1 MRTSFKL
8 FLSCFFALTLSAV
21 FSTVVSAQFRPD
33 RIELDH
39 GVFYDGN
46 GQALSD
52 AQVRSLFGDDI
63 YHETYVG
70 ARQQFRSGR
79 TLLTGGL
86 IALGAGL
93 TCTVVSANS
102 AETGY
107 DGDYYYDDSA
117 LAGIWLGIITM
128 AAGGVAIDAGIPLMI
143 IGTRRL
149 AWMEGEYN
157 SRPAPAWSLSF
168 RQTANGA
175 GLVLSF

>member
-1 MRTSFKL
+1 MPEWL
-8 FLSCFFALTLSAV
+8 
-21 FSTVVSAQFRPD
+21 
-33 RIELDH
+33 RIVIE
-39 GVFYDGN
+39 
-46 GQALSD
+46 A
-52 AQVRSLFGDDI
+52 
-63 YHETYVG
+63 
-70 ARQQFRSGR
+70 
-79 TLLTGGL
+79 LLTGGL

-93 TCTVVSANS
+93 TCTIVAANS

-128 AAGGVAIDAGIPLMI
+128 AAGGIAIDAGIPLMI

>member
-8 FLSCFFALTLSAV
+8 FLGCVFALTLS
-21 FSTVVSAQFRPD
+21 FSASAQVRPD
-33 RIELDH
+33 RIELIH
-39 GVFYDGN
+39 GTFYNEN

-86 IALGAGL
+86 VALGAGIA
-93 TCTVVSANS
+93 CTVVAATS
-102 AETGY
+102 AET
-107 DGDYYYDDSA
+107 DDYGNWVDDSA
-117 LAGIWLGIITM
+117 YAGVYLGVLTM
-128 AAGGVAIDAGIPLMI
+128 IAGGIAIDVGVPLMI

-149 AWMEGEYN
+149 AWMENEHN

-168 RQTANGA
+168 RQTASGA

>member
-8 FLSCFFALTLSAV
+8 FLGCVFALTLS
-21 FSTVVSAQFRPD
+21 FSASAQVRPD
-33 RIELDH
+33 RIELIH
-39 GVFYDGN
+39 GAFYN
-46 GQALSD
+46 ESGQALSD

-86 IALGAGL
+86 VALGAGIA
-93 TCTVVSANS
+93 CTVVAATS
-102 AETGY
+102 AETDDY
-107 DGDYYYDDSA
+107 GDWVDDSTY
-117 LAGIWLGIITM
+117 AGVYLGILTM
-128 AAGGVAIDAGIPLMI
+128 IAGGIAIDVGVPLMI

-149 AWMEGEYN
+149 AWMENEHN

>member
-39 GVFYDGN
+39 GVFYDGS

-86 IALGAGL
+86 VALGAGL
-93 TCTVVSANS
+93 ACTIVSANS
-102 AETGY
+102 AETGF

-143 IGTRRL
+143 IGTRRM

>member
-86 IALGAGL
+86 VALGAGIA
-93 TCTVVSANS
+93 CTVVAATS
-102 AETGY
+102 AETDDY
-107 DGDYYYDDSA
+107 GDWVDDSTY
-117 LAGIWLGIITM
+117 AGVYLGILTM
-128 AAGGVAIDAGIPLMI
+128 IAGGIAIDVGIPLMI

-149 AWMEGEYN
+149 AWMEDEHN